1 MNAHFRLP
9 LFFRFLFTLIRYK
22 VQVLIRILQN
32 YVVDE
37 TNEPVDNDKEE
48 EKHRIDHS
56 DKDLADIN
64 LPVFL
69 ILAPSQGLGDRSH
82 LVVLSE
88 SVSVGLDQDIH
99 EGFQEAEDQPAVDHL
114 DVGCLWQICTDAMK
128 NIFFFRNLFVYYK
141 YVSIKLFP

>member
-1 MNAHFRLP
+1 MLTSDFPFSFAFYLHWLD
-9 LFFRFLFTLIRYK
+9 TK

-69 ILAPSQGLGDRSH
+69 ILAPSQGL
-82 LVVLSE
+82 
-88 SVSVGLDQDIH
+88 
-99 EGFQEAEDQPAVDHL
+99 
-114 DVGCLWQICTDAMK
+114 
-128 NIFFFRNLFVYYK
+128 
-141 YVSIKLFP
+141 

>member
-1 MNAHFRLP
+1 M
-9 LFFRFLFTLIRYK
+9 
-22 VQVLIRILQN
+22 RILQN

-37 TNEPVDNDKEE
+37 TNQPVDNDKEE

-88 SVSVGLDQDIH
+88 VVSVGLNQDIH
-99 EGFQEAEDQPAVDHL
+99 EGFEETEDQSAFNHL
-114 DVGCLWQICTDAMK
+114 DVGGLWQ
-128 NIFFFRNLFVYYK
+128 V
-141 YVSIKLFP
+141 